1 MASYIVLMKFT
12 EQGIRTV
19 KESPSRAEAFKKTC
33 EGLGVRM
40 VGVHWTVGAYDI
52 VGMLEGEDEA
62 VLSAPQP

>member
-52 VGMLEGEDEA
+52 VAL
-62 VLSAPQP
+62 